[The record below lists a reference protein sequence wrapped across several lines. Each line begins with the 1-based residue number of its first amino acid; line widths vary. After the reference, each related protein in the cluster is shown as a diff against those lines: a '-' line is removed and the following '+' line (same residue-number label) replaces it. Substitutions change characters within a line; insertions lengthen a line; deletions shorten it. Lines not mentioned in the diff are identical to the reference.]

1 MREQMFVQVPKTQPD
16 FIAKGH
22 EKMTLSQVIAAVFG
36 VSLLLALGL
45 NAQPPASI
53 AHPAPEWVERS
64 NQDAQ
69 VLLKVMARFNPEAAS
84 RFGVS
89 GLDEQV
95 IDLQPKFEE
104 RGREALRQ
112 AQGEL
117 ERMLAEEKDPAVRE
131 DLKIM
136 IKSAGLFRRQSELN
150 EKYELL
156 YLNLPELVF
165 QGTRGLLDDQVA
177 PGRRPAAL
185 VRLRKYTGMEPGSI
199 SIVQLAE
206 ARTRERLKTPG
217 LIGPFKGE
225 VEKNFGNEATYVE
238 GVGKLFQKYQ
248 IAGYE
253 EPYARLKQQMA
264 EYHAFIEKEVLPRA
278 RTDFRLPPEMYAFRL
293 EQVGVEMPP
302 AELAAMAH
310 ASFNEIQNEM
320 MVLAPAVAQ
329 ENGLKVTDYRD
340 VIRELKKDQWPGQSI
355 LPNYEKRI
363 GEIEQIIRREH
374 LVTLPQRPMEIKL
387 SSEAESAAV
396 PAPNMRPPRLI
407 GNTGEHGTFMLP
419 LRTPPPPGSKTALQ
433 YDDFTFDAAA
443 WTLIAHE
450 GRPGHELQFDSMV
463 ERGVSIARALFSF
476 NSVNVEGWGLYSEA
490 ILQPFMPADGQLI
503 SLQHR
508 LMRAA
513 RAFLD
518 PELQA
523 GKVTPEEARRVLM
536 QDVCLSEAM
545 ANQEVERYTFRAPGQ
560 APSYFYGYT
569 QLMRLRADTE
579 KNMGPR
585 FDQERF
591 HDFVLA
597 QGLLPPPLL
606 RQAVFAEFVPQQ
618 HEAHGN

>member
-1 MREQMFVQVPKTQPD
+1 MSFSQAIALVLSVFCMLVPS
-16 FIAKGH
+16 
-22 EKMTLSQVIAAVFG
+22 M
-36 VSLLLALGL
+36 
-45 NAQPPASI
+45 NAQPPAST
-53 AHPAPEWVERS
+53 AKSAPQWVERS

-69 VLLKVMARFNPEAAS
+69 VLLKVIARFNPEAAS
-84 RFGVS
+84 RFGVT
-89 GLDEQV
+89 GQDEQV
-95 IDLQPKFEE
+95 IDLQPKFQE
-104 RGREALRQ
+104 REREATRQ
-112 AQGEL
+112 AQRQL
-117 ERMLAEEKDPAVRE
+117 EHMLAEEKDPAVRQ
-131 DLKIM
+131 DLEIM
-136 IKSAGLFRRQSELN
+136 IKAAKRDIRQSELE

-156 YLNLPELVF
+156 YVNLHELVF
-165 QGTRGLLDDQVA
+165 FGTHALLDDQVA
-177 PGRRPAAL
+177 PERRSAAL
-185 VRLRKYTGMEPGSI
+185 VRLRKYAGMEPGST
-199 SIVQLAE
+199 SIVRLAE
-206 ARTRERLKTPG
+206 ERTRESLKTPG
-217 LIGPFKGE
+217 LEGPFKGE
-225 VEKNFGNEATYVE
+225 VEKNFGNEAAYIE

-264 EYHAFIEKEVLPRA
+264 DYHTFIEKEILPRA

-293 EQVGVEMPP
+293 EEVGVEMPP
-302 AELAAMAH
+302 DQLAAMAH

-320 MVLAPAVAQ
+320 MVLAPAVAK
-329 ENGLKVTDYRD
+329 EKGLKVTDYRD

-363 GEIEQIIRREH
+363 AVVEQIIRREH
-374 LVTLPQRPMEIKL
+374 LVTLPQRPMDIKL
-387 SSEAESAAV
+387 ASEAESAAV

-419 LRTPPPPGSKTALQ
+419 LRTPPAPGSKKVLQ
-433 YDDFTFDAAA
+433 YDDFTFDAAS
-443 WTLIAHE
+443 WTLVAHE
-450 GRPGHELQFDSMV
+450 GRPGHELQFDSML
-463 ERGVSIARALFSF
+463 ERGVSTARAFFSF

-523 GKVTPEEARRVLM
+523 GKTTPEQARHILM
-536 QDVCLSEAM
+536 DDVCLSEAM
-545 ANQEVERYTFRAPGQ
+545 ANQEVERYMFWAPGQ

-579 KNMGPR
+579 KDMGTQ

-606 RQAVFAEFVPQQ
+606 RQAVFAQFVPKQTPVQ
-618 HEAHGN
+618 GN

>member
-1 MREQMFVQVPKTQPD
+1 
-16 FIAKGH
+16 
-22 EKMTLSQVIAAVFG
+22 MTFSQIMSVLCAAF
-36 VSLLLALGL
+36 LLLSVGL
-45 NAQPPASI
+45 NAEQPTSSARAI
-53 AHPAPEWVERS
+53 PEWVARS
-64 NQDAQ
+64 NQHAQ

-89 GLDEQV
+89 GFDDQV
-95 IDLQPKFEE
+95 IDLQRRHRE
-104 RGREALRQ
+104 REREALRQ
-112 AQGEL
+112 AQSEL
-117 ERMLAEEKDPAVRE
+117 EGMLGQEKDPPVRE

-136 IKSAGLFRRQSELN
+136 IKAAGLFRRGSELDD
-150 EKYELL
+150 KYEIL
-156 YLNLPELVF
+156 YLNLPEVIF
-165 QGTRGLLDDQVA
+165 HGIRPLLDDQV
-177 PGRRPAAL
+177 PPQRRAAAL
-185 VRLRKYTGMEPGSI
+185 VRLRKYAGMEPGTTPV
-199 SIVQLAE
+199 VQLAE
-206 ARTRERLKTPG
+206 ERSRETLKTPG
-217 LIGPFKGE
+217 LMGPFKGE
-225 VEKNFGNEATYVE
+225 LEKNFGNEAAYID
-238 GVGKLFQKYQ
+238 GIGKLFQKYQ
-248 IAGYE
+248 ITGYE
-253 EPYARLKQQMA
+253 EPYKRLKGQMA
-264 EYHAFIEKEVLPRA
+264 EYHSFLEKEILPRA
-278 RTDFRLPPEMYAFRL
+278 RTDFRLPPEMYAYRL
-293 EQVGVEMPP
+293 EDVGIEIPP

-310 ASFNEIQNEM
+310 ASFNEIQNTM
-320 MVLAPAVAQ
+320 MALAPAVAH
-329 ENGLKVTDYRD
+329 EKGLSASDYRD
-340 VIRELKKDQWPGQSI
+340 VIRELKKKQWPGESI

-363 GEIEQIIRREH
+363 ADVEQIIRREH

-387 SSEAESAAV
+387 STEAETAAT

-419 LRTPPPPGSKTALQ
+419 LRTPPPPGSKKELQ

-450 GRPGHELQFDSMV
+450 GRPGHELQFDSMM

-490 ILQPFMPADGQLI
+490 ILQPFMPAEGQLI

-523 GKVTPEEARRVLM
+523 GKVTPDDAKRILM
-536 QDVCLSEAM
+536 EDVCLSAAM
-545 ANQEVERYTFRAPGQ
+545 ANQEVERYTFWAPGQ

-579 KNMGPR
+579 KNMGTQ
-585 FDQERF
+585 FNQERF

-606 RQAVFAEFVPQQ
+606 RQAVFADFAKATPTAQ
-618 HEAHGN
+618 GN

>member
-1 MREQMFVQVPKTQPD
+1 MSFSR
-16 FIAKGH
+16 
-22 EKMTLSQVIAAVFG
+22 VIAAVLSVF
-36 VSLLLALGL
+36 LLLTLV
-45 NAQPPASI
+45 NAQQAASTAKPA
-53 AHPAPEWVERS
+53 APAWVERS

-84 RFGVS
+84 RFGVP

-95 IDLQPKFEE
+95 VDLQPKFLE
-104 RGREALRQ
+104 RERQALRQ

-117 ERMLAEEKDPAVRE
+117 EHMLAEEKDPAVRQ
-131 DLKIM
+131 DLEIM
-136 IKSAGLFRRQSELN
+136 IKAAKRQMRESELE

-156 YLNLPELVF
+156 YVNLPELVF
-165 QGTRGLLDDQVA
+165 HGMRALLDDQVA
-177 PGRRPAAL
+177 PERRPAAL
-185 VRLRKYTGMEPGSI
+185 VRLRKYAGMEPGTTP
-199 SIVQLAE
+199 IVQLTE
-206 ARTRERLKTPG
+206 ERSRERLKVPG
-217 LIGPFKGE
+217 LMGPFKGE
-225 VEKNFGNEATYVE
+225 VEKDFGNEATYLE
-238 GVGKLFQKYQ
+238 GIGKLLQKYN

-253 EPYARLKQQMA
+253 ESYARLKQQMA
-264 EYHAFIEKEVLPRA
+264 EYHAFLEKEILPRA
-278 RTDFRLPPEMYAFRL
+278 RTDFRLAPEIYAFRL
-293 EQVGVEMPP
+293 ERVGIEMPP
-302 AELAAMAH
+302 DQLAAMAH

-320 MVLAPAVAQ
+320 MVLAPRVAREKGYQ
-329 ENGLKVTDYRD
+329 ASDYRD
-340 VIRELKKDQWPGQSI
+340 VIRELKKEQWPGASI

-363 GEIEQIIRREH
+363 AEVEQIIRREH

-387 SSEAESAAV
+387 ASEAESAAT

-419 LRTPPPPGSKTALQ
+419 LRTPPPPGSKKALEF
-433 YDDFTFDAAA
+433 DDFTYDAAA
-443 WTLIAHE
+443 WTLVAHE
-450 GRPGHELQFDSMV
+450 GRPGHELQFDSMT

-490 ILQPFMPADGQLI
+490 ILKPFMPIEGQLI

-508 LMRAA
+508 LLRAA

-523 GKVTPEEARRVLM
+523 GKITPEQANRILRE
-536 QDVCLSEAM
+536 DVCLSEAM
-545 ANQEVERYTFRAPGQ
+545 ANQEVERYTFWAPAQ

-579 KNMGPR
+579 KSTGPQ

-606 RQAVFAEFVPQQ
+606 RQAVFADFVGAQ
-618 HEAHGN
+618 HTAQGN

>member
-1 MREQMFVQVPKTQPD
+1 MSF
-16 FIAKGH
+16 
-22 EKMTLSQVIAAVFG
+22 SQLMAAVLG
-36 VSLLLALGL
+36 VPMLLAPCMSAQQPAST
-45 NAQPPASI
+45 AQPAAPPA
-53 AHPAPEWVERS
+53 WVQRS

-95 IDLQPKFEE
+95 IDLQPRIQE
-104 RGREALRQ
+104 RAREALRQ
-112 AQGEL
+112 ALGGL
-117 ERMLAEEKDPAVRE
+117 EQMLAEEKDPAVRQ
-131 DLKIM
+131 DLEIM
-136 IKSAGLFRRQSELN
+136 IKAARRHARESELE
-150 EKYELL
+150 EKYEIL
-156 YLNLPELVF
+156 YINLPELVF
-165 QGTRGLLDDQVA
+165 LGTRALLDDQVA
-177 PGRRPAAL
+177 PERRPAAL
-185 VRLRKYTGMEPGSI
+185 VRLRKYAGMEPGSTA
-199 SIVQLAE
+199 IVQLAE
-206 ARTRERLKTPG
+206 DRTRERLKTPG
-217 LIGPFKGE
+217 LAGPFKGE
-225 VEKNFGNEATYVE
+225 VEKNFGNEARYLD
-238 GVGKLFQKYQ
+238 GIGKLFQKYQ

-264 EYHAFIEKEVLPRA
+264 EYHAFIEKEILPRA

-293 EQVGVEMPP
+293 EEVGIEMPP
-302 AELAAMAH
+302 DQLAAVAH

-320 MVLAPAVAQ
+320 MALAPRVAR
-329 ENGLKVTDYRD
+329 EKGFKSTDYRD

-363 GEIEQIIRREH
+363 AEIEQIIRREH

-387 SSEAESAAV
+387 ASEAESAAV

-407 GNTGEHGTFMLP
+407 GNTGEHGIFVLP
-419 LRTPPPPGSKTALQ
+419 LRTPPPPGSKTQLQ

-443 WTLIAHE
+443 WTLTAHE
-450 GRPGHELQFDSMV
+450 GRPGHELQFDSMM
-463 ERGVSIARALFSF
+463 EKGVSTARALFSF
-476 NSVNVEGWGLYSEA
+476 NSVNVEGWGLYAEA
-490 ILQPFMPADGQLI
+490 ILKPFMPADGQLI
-503 SLQHR
+503 SLQAR
-508 LMRAA
+508 LQRAA

-523 GKVTPEEARRVLM
+523 GKVTPAEANRILRE
-536 QDVCLSEAM
+536 DVCLSEAM

-560 APSYFYGYT
+560 APSYFYGYV

-579 KNMGPR
+579 KNMGPQ

-606 RQAVFAEFVPQQ
+606 RQAVFAQFVPQRR
-618 HEAHGN
+618 EAQGN

>member
-1 MREQMFVQVPKTQPD
+1 MNFSRVT
-16 FIAKGH
+16 
-22 EKMTLSQVIAAVFG
+22 AAVLSVF
-36 VSLLLALGL
+36 VLLAPSMK
-45 NAQPPASI
+45 AQQPAAT
-53 AHPAPEWVERS
+53 AHAAAPAWVERS

-69 VLLKVMARFNPEAAS
+69 VLLKVLARFNPEAAA

-89 GLDEQV
+89 GVDEQV
-95 IDLQPKFEE
+95 VDVQPNFLE
-104 RGREALRQ
+104 RERQALRQ

-117 ERMLAEEKDPAVRE
+117 ERMLAEEKDPAVRQ
-131 DLKIM
+131 DLEIM
-136 IKSAGLFRRQSELN
+136 IKTAKRNTRESELE

-156 YLNLPELVF
+156 YLNLHQLVF
-165 QGTRGLLDDQVA
+165 FGTRALLDDQVA
-177 PGRRPAAL
+177 PERRPAAL
-185 VRLRKYTGMEPGSI
+185 VRLRKYAGMEPGST
-199 SIVQLAE
+199 SIVQLTE
-206 ARTRERLKTPG
+206 ARSRERLKKPG
-217 LIGPFKGE
+217 LMGPFKGE
-225 VEKNFGNEATYVE
+225 MEKNFGNEAAYID
-238 GVGKLFQKYQ
+238 GIGQLFQKYK

-264 EYHAFIEKEVLPRA
+264 EYHAFLEKELLPRA

-293 EQVGVEMPP
+293 EQVGIEMPP
-302 AELAAMAH
+302 DQLAAVAH

-320 MVLAPAVAQ
+320 IALAPRVAR
-329 ENGLKVTDYRD
+329 EKGFKASDYRD
-340 VIRELKKDQWPGQSI
+340 VIRELKKDQWPGPSI

-363 GEIEQIIRREH
+363 AEIEQIIRREH

-387 SSEAESAAV
+387 ASEAESAAV

-407 GNTGEHGTFMLP
+407 GNTGEHGVFVLP

-433 YDDFTFDAAA
+433 FDDFTYDAAA
-443 WTLIAHE
+443 WTLVAHE
-450 GRPGHELQFDSMV
+450 GRPGHELQFDAMT

-476 NSVNVEGWGLYSEA
+476 NSVNVEGWGLYAEA

-503 SLQHR
+503 SLQAR
-508 LMRAA
+508 LQRAA

-523 GKVTPEEARRVLM
+523 GKVTPEEANRILRE
-536 QDVCLSEAM
+536 DVGLSEAM
-545 ANQEVERYTFRAPGQ
+545 ANQEVERYTYRAPAQ

-579 KNMGPR
+579 KSMGPR

-597 QGLLPPPLL
+597 QGLIPPPLL
-606 RQAVFAEFVPQQ
+606 RQAVFAQFVPQQ
-618 HEAHGN
+618 PAAQGN

>member
-1 MREQMFVQVPKTQPD
+1 MSFSQAIALVLSVFCMLVPS
-16 FIAKGH
+16 
-22 EKMTLSQVIAAVFG
+22 M
-36 VSLLLALGL
+36 
-45 NAQPPASI
+45 NAQPPAST
-53 AHPAPEWVERS
+53 AKSAPQWVERS

-69 VLLKVMARFNPEAAS
+69 VLLKVIARFNPEAAS
-84 RFGVS
+84 RFGVT
-89 GLDEQV
+89 GQDEQV
-95 IDLQPKFEE
+95 IDLQPKFQE
-104 RGREALRQ
+104 REREATRQ
-112 AQGEL
+112 AQRQL
-117 ERMLAEEKDPAVRE
+117 EHMLAEEKDPAVRQ
-131 DLKIM
+131 DLEIM
-136 IKSAGLFRRQSELN
+136 IKAAKRDIRQSELE

-156 YLNLPELVF
+156 YVNLHELVF
-165 QGTRGLLDDQVA
+165 FGTHALLDDQVA
-177 PGRRPAAL
+177 PERRSAAL
-185 VRLRKYTGMEPGSI
+185 VRLRKYAGMEPGST
-199 SIVQLAE
+199 SIVRLAE
-206 ARTRERLKTPG
+206 ERTRESLKTPG
-217 LIGPFKGE
+217 LEGPFKGE
-225 VEKNFGNEATYVE
+225 VEKNFGNEAAYIE

-264 EYHAFIEKEVLPRA
+264 DYHTFIEKEILPRA

-293 EQVGVEMPP
+293 EEVGVEMPP
-302 AELAAMAH
+302 DQLAAMAH

-320 MVLAPAVAQ
+320 MVLAPAVAKDK
-329 ENGLKVTDYRD
+329 GLKVTDYRD

-363 GEIEQIIRREH
+363 AVVEQIIRREH
-374 LVTLPQRPMEIKL
+374 LVTLPQRPMDIKL
-387 SSEAESAAV
+387 ASEAESAAV

-419 LRTPPPPGSKTALQ
+419 LRTPPAPGSKKVLQ
-433 YDDFTFDAAA
+433 YDDFTFDAAS
-443 WTLIAHE
+443 WTLVAHE
-450 GRPGHELQFDSMV
+450 GRPGHELQFDSML
-463 ERGVSIARALFSF
+463 ERGVSTARAFFSF

-523 GKVTPEEARRVLM
+523 GKTTPEQARHILM
-536 QDVCLSEAM
+536 DDVCLSEAM
-545 ANQEVERYTFRAPGQ
+545 ANQEVERYMFWAPGQ

-579 KNMGPR
+579 KDMGTQ

-606 RQAVFAEFVPQQ
+606 RQAVFAQFVPKQTPVQ
-618 HEAHGN
+618 GN

>member
-1 MREQMFVQVPKTQPD
+1 MSFSQAIALVLSVFCMLVPS
-16 FIAKGH
+16 
-22 EKMTLSQVIAAVFG
+22 M
-36 VSLLLALGL
+36 
-45 NAQPPASI
+45 NAQPPAST
-53 AHPAPEWVERS
+53 AKSAPQWVERS

-69 VLLKVMARFNPEAAS
+69 VLLKVIARFNPEAAS
-84 RFGVS
+84 RFGVT
-89 GLDEQV
+89 GQDEQV
-95 IDLQPKFEE
+95 IDLQPKFQE
-104 RGREALRQ
+104 REREATRQ
-112 AQGEL
+112 AQREL
-117 ERMLAEEKDPAVRE
+117 EHMLAEEKDPAVRQ
-131 DLKIM
+131 DLEIM
-136 IKSAGLFRRQSELN
+136 IKAAKRDIRQSELE

-156 YLNLPELVF
+156 YVNLHELVF
-165 QGTRGLLDDQVA
+165 FGTHALLDDQVA
-177 PGRRPAAL
+177 PERRSAAL
-185 VRLRKYTGMEPGSI
+185 VRLRKYAGMEPGST
-199 SIVQLAE
+199 SIVRLAE
-206 ARTRERLKTPG
+206 ERTRESLKTPG
-217 LIGPFKGE
+217 LEGPFKGE
-225 VEKNFGNEATYVE
+225 VEKNFGNEAAYIE

-264 EYHAFIEKEVLPRA
+264 DYHTFIEKEILPRA

-293 EQVGVEMPP
+293 EEVGVEMPP
-302 AELAAMAH
+302 DQLAAMAH

-320 MVLAPAVAQ
+320 MVLAPAVAKDK
-329 ENGLKVTDYRD
+329 GLKVTDYRD

-363 GEIEQIIRREH
+363 AVVEQIIRREH
-374 LVTLPQRPMEIKL
+374 LVTLPQRPMDIKL
-387 SSEAESAAV
+387 ASEAESAAV

-419 LRTPPPPGSKTALQ
+419 LRTPPAPGSKKVLQ
-433 YDDFTFDAAA
+433 YDDFTFDAAS
-443 WTLIAHE
+443 WTLVAHE
-450 GRPGHELQFDSMV
+450 GRPGHELQFDSML
-463 ERGVSIARALFSF
+463 ERGVSTARAFFSF

-523 GKVTPEEARRVLM
+523 GKTTPEQARHILM
-536 QDVCLSEAM
+536 DDVCLSEAM
-545 ANQEVERYTFRAPGQ
+545 ANQEVERYMFWAPGQ

-579 KNMGPR
+579 KDMGTQ

-606 RQAVFAEFVPQQ
+606 RQAVFAQFVPKQTPVQ
-618 HEAHGN
+618 GN

>member
-1 MREQMFVQVPKTQPD
+1 MSFSQAIALVLSVFCMLVPS
-16 FIAKGH
+16 
-22 EKMTLSQVIAAVFG
+22 M
-36 VSLLLALGL
+36 
-45 NAQPPASI
+45 NAQPPAST
-53 AHPAPEWVERS
+53 AKSAPQWVERS

-69 VLLKVMARFNPEAAS
+69 VLLKVIARFNPEAAS
-84 RFGVS
+84 RFGVT
-89 GLDEQV
+89 GQDEQV
-95 IDLQPKFEE
+95 IDLQPKFQE
-104 RGREALRQ
+104 REREATRQ
-112 AQGEL
+112 AQREL
-117 ERMLAEEKDPAVRE
+117 EHMLAEEKDPAVRQ
-131 DLKIM
+131 DLEIM
-136 IKSAGLFRRQSELN
+136 IKAAKRDIRQSELE

-156 YLNLPELVF
+156 YVNLHELVF
-165 QGTRGLLDDQVA
+165 FGTHALLDDQVA
-177 PGRRPAAL
+177 PERRSAAL
-185 VRLRKYTGMEPGSI
+185 VRLRKYAGMEPGST
-199 SIVQLAE
+199 SIVRLAE
-206 ARTRERLKTPG
+206 ERTRESLKTPG
-217 LIGPFKGE
+217 LEGPFKGE
-225 VEKNFGNEATYVE
+225 VEKNFGNEAAYIE

-264 EYHAFIEKEVLPRA
+264 DYHTFIEKEILPRA

-293 EQVGVEMPP
+293 EEVGVEMPP
-302 AELAAMAH
+302 DQLAAMAH

-320 MVLAPAVAQ
+320 MVLAPAVAK
-329 ENGLKVTDYRD
+329 EKGLKVTDYRD

-363 GEIEQIIRREH
+363 AVVEQIIRREH
-374 LVTLPQRPMEIKL
+374 LVTLPQRPMDIKL
-387 SSEAESAAV
+387 ASEAESAAV

-419 LRTPPPPGSKTALQ
+419 LRTPPAPGSKKVLQ
-433 YDDFTFDAAA
+433 YDDFTFDAAS
-443 WTLIAHE
+443 WTLVAHE
-450 GRPGHELQFDSMV
+450 GRPGHELQFDSML
-463 ERGVSIARALFSF
+463 ERGVSTARAFFSF

-523 GKVTPEEARRVLM
+523 GKTTPEQARHILM
-536 QDVCLSEAM
+536 DDVCLSEAM
-545 ANQEVERYTFRAPGQ
+545 ANQEVERYMFWAPGQ

-579 KNMGPR
+579 KDMGTQ

-606 RQAVFAEFVPQQ
+606 RQAVFAQFVPKQTPVQ
-618 HEAHGN
+618 GN